1 MLDQPLQPAPPQH
14 PAMLV
19 LRWIGFLPA
28 AAVAASVAWIAVGIL
43 GRIGLSYAGVESG
56 SFIDQLYFATTGHG
70 IMGGVFVLVG
80 TKVAPAH
87 RIVVAYVL
95 AGLSLLLCG
104 FALFPALIVADAWAI
119 VGAISTAI
127 GSGLVLYA
135 MHFDASFRED
145 FGLA

>member
-1 MLDQPLQPAPPQH
+1 
-14 PAMLV
+14 MLV
-19 LRWIGFLPA
+19 IRWLGFLPA
-28 AAVAASVAWIAVGIL
+28 AAVAASVAWVVINIL
-43 GRIGLSYAGVESG
+43 GRFGLSYAGVESG
-56 SFIDQLYFATTGHG
+56 SFIDQLYFTTAGHG
-70 IMGGVFVLVG
+70 IMGGMFVLAG

-119 VGAISTAI
+119 VGAIFTAI
-127 GSGLVLYA
+127 GSGVVLYA
-135 MHFDASFRED
+135 MHFDTSFRDD